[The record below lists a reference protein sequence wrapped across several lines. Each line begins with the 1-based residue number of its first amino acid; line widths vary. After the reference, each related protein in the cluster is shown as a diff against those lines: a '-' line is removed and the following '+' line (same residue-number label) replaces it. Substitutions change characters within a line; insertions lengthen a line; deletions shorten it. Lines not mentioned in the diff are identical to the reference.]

1 MYIPFLRILGGKR
14 VVFYCRFPD
23 KLLANG
29 PDVEG
34 KVQRKNPSLL
44 KWIYRYPMDWMEEV
58 TTCTLKLCSIRSKR
72 SDASRT
78 GPTPKAVYPGINIE
92 AYQLLSEP
100 MDPEIVQV
108 CS

>member
-1 MYIPFLRILGGKR
+1 
-14 VVFYCRFPD
+14 
-23 KLLANG
+23 
-29 PDVEG
+29 
-34 KVQRKNPSLL
+34 
-44 KWIYRYPMDWMEEV
+44 MDISV
-58 TTCTLKLCSIRSKR
+58 SHGLDGRSDNKYVKLCSIRSKR

-78 GPTPKAVYPGINIE
+78 GQADIILANSEFTARVTMAHFSSLTTTPKAVCPGINIE